1 MRQNHLVQRGHEKKG
16 DRIAPEDLIQKGTPS
31 ERGAERTF
39 ERMMDRRRDE
49 MLAHVEDGYQEW
61 KKTNIYKVPEWLYG
75 PPKGTLFKVACED
88 VPNFGETSSLEFD
101 SARTALICVDWQVD
115 FCGEHGY
122 VDVMG
127 YPLSNT
133 ANPLT
138 YAMKALKDVRES
150 GITVVHCREG
160 HMPDLSDCPYNKLL
174 RSKIIGKNAVG
185 IGEQP
190 KGGLGRLLVRGSKSW
205 GIVKEVEP
213 IEGEILIDKAGKGV
227 GQVSDFFMVLQNLG
241 ITHLILC
248 GITTDVCVH
257 TIMREANDLGY
268 WCLLLKDSVGATD
281 VANHDA
287 AIASVKMQGGVFG
300 WVSDTV
306 RLHEGLQNAR
316 LVEGD

>member
-1 MRQNHLVQRGHEKKG
+1 MPDK
-16 DRIAPEDLIQKGTPS
+16 LIEKGTPS

-39 ERMMDRRRDE
+39 EHTLDKRRDE
-49 MLAHVEDGYQEW
+49 ILARVEEGYQDW
-61 KKTNIYKVPEWLYG
+61 KKTNTYKVPKWLYG
-75 PPKGTLFKVACED
+75 PPKGRLFRVSCED
-88 VPNFGETSSLEFD
+88 VPNFGQSSYLELD

-115 FCGEHGY
+115 FCGDHGY

-127 YPLSNT
+127 YPLANT

-138 YAMKALKDVRES
+138 YAMRALKDVRDA
-150 GITVVHCREG
+150 GISVVHCREG

-174 RSKIIGKNAVG
+174 RSKIIGKDAVG

-190 KGGLGRLLVRGSKSW
+190 KGGIGRLLVRGSKSW

-213 IEGEILIDKAGKGV
+213 IEGEILVDKAGKGT

-241 ITHLILC
+241 MTHLILC

-268 WCLLLKDSVGATD
+268 WCLLLKDCVGATD
-281 VANHDA
+281 KGNHDA
-287 AIASVKMQGGVFG
+287 AIKSVKMQGGVFG
-300 WVSDTV
+300 WVSDAA
-306 RLHEGLQNAR
+306 RLHAGLQEAE
-316 LVEGD
+316 LLH